1 MAGKESDPP
10 AKSEQDDQETTKTPQ
25 EDKPIIVS
33 RRQFNDFA
41 LI

>member
-1 MAGKESDPP
+1 MAEKQNDPP
-10 AKSEQDDQETTKTPQ
+10 AKSEPDDAEMTRKPR